1 MLEAEGIQ
9 DALPLVLPEPR
20 PIVSTSRKGGLDES
34 FRRFHE
40 ANPHVYAALRIVALH
55 AAHRGRQVGM
65 KAVYERVR
73 WEYQVQTARQ
83 EDAYKLNNNYTS
95 RYARLL
101 MEQEPELAGFFETR
115 RLHT

>member
-1 MLEAEGIQ
+1 MHDAEGIQ
-9 DALPLVLPEPR
+9 DSLPLVLPEPR
-20 PIVSTSRKGGLDES
+20 PIVPTSRKGGLDES

-40 ANPHVYAALRIVALH
+40 ANPHVYDALRLVALH
-55 AAHRGRQVGM
+55 AARRGRRVGI
-65 KAVYERVR
+65 KAIYERVR

-101 MEQEPELAGFFETR
+101 MENEPELAGFFEIR
-115 RLHT
+115 KLH